1 MKKKLVSVLLAAVMT
16 VSSVSVA
23 SATSMDPVAESF
35 DNEELTTETENETE
49 TELQETE
56 TQESESSVESV
67 PDTGDDVLSDGSTSS
82 KDNLIS
88 DPDATQTESETQPAE
103 DSQKNV
109 TVKAEKAD
117 VFFASDLKK
126 LKDGTLEDPDLKTDS
141 LADSTTETETETE
154 SQEEK
159 DKRTAAIKAAEKVLP
174 EEYSSLLSDDSYKL
188 LMKQKHSFQVSD
200 YVDFYVVP
208 EEGYDVDHVKVSSS
222 LYGELQ
228 VTDYENGVYEVSMP
242 DDDIT
247 IETKA
252 VEHTEVE
259 IESEEET
266 ESEETESETESESE
280 KTECTCLSDSENG
293 YDHDWDCPV
302 FWEQFKED
310 CTCGNDEEKVTSHD
324 YNCEAFIKAIAAVCT
339 CEVGDEYPCMH
350 DDCEVISRMHR
361 ELCDCGKDYTVI
373 DDIISTH
380 EADSAII
387 TYLMA
392 WNDYCNEPTTTAA
405 PPLSPV
411 APGTA
416 MSTNYALSF
425 RFTPGLTQFS
435 YGHEAI
441 NSSTAD
447 AGAYR
452 NFNNLKSICD
462 DAGKRFPNSG
472 VAFALTN
479 NDNRNTSLSGK
490 TSYWARYTNVCK
502 IGNQWYDL
510 KIFSQYWQGAYK
522 HIYDFKNGS
531 PSQNVRGTLVYS
543 ADGNKIGVYV
553 INCRRIK
560 LQYWLMKSGTNEGS
574 GVNAHLTF
582 ADVDDDQAI
591 IFKKDEGG
599 PTAAY
604 YANTGRLSIKDDGTF
619 TGIKASGYDS
629 IDRDSNN
636 WVQID
641 FTTGFSSWFEC
652 NASYVV
658 NKSDNYL
665 AYVATTANTLG
676 YYEDPAPNKY
686 VYKVVNGQN
695 TLGGRHSTAQGG
707 DNLDT
712 QALKVNEGDTVLYE
726 IAQHVYPNQ
735 NTYLA
740 FDDSFDPCLNITGYG
755 VYNNEWQNVT
765 GSFNWRN
772 SGNRIIAEK
781 TLTEEESNCHT
792 FHLLVYA
799 TVKSNRTL
807 YNHGHSASANW
818 NLSNQALVWTT
829 STYHGDHRNVT
840 NQSWIWGQHWGNY
853 NVKKVDSK
861 TGANLTGAEFHVYQ
875 AWDENLSGWT
885 DLGTLTYNASSQCYT
900 TPNICFDK
908 NGNMGW
914 FKIVETKA
922 PAGYSGGWD
931 SGPFELLDT
940 PSGTTFTAKN
950 TANAKGNL
958 KVIKKFGDEEGWVE
972 SLLADYDNKDL
983 DVSFQL
989 FGTGDNGTSVNKT
1002 LKLNGSGS
1010 VTFKDIPVGTYT
1022 LKEIYDSEIW
1032 ESSAVTQKVT
1042 IEGDK
1047 TVEVKVKNTFI
1058 PDKTPQPAPE
1068 KSLNTSSGKNKL
1080 TEKTVRKRSEEI
1092 TFSIFQQIKASKHP
1106 VVAPYK
1112 MEIEDSI
1119 DSAFEYK
1126 GFKAYLS
1133 ENAGTSWADDTGSFK
1148 DASSGNKFS
1157 ISKEKYYMD
1166 TAAWYRI
1173 DITVK
1178 IKDRAH
1184 LDNYVQ
1190 NINGTNMYV
1199 IPNKASDTLYYDF
1212 GEDEVTQK
1220 TNEVKVL
1227 MPLDELSIVVK
1238 KSNEVTGENIPNAE
1252 FTVYEWNGTAYKD
1265 SVGKMQYSKDREDYI
1280 IKNLKK
1286 TDTNQGKFKIVETV
1300 TPWGHVG
1307 SWSKEVVDGTNAT
1320 ETYTATNPMGMGTI
1334 TVLKKGKHEEVLAGA
1349 VYSIKAKEN
1358 IVSPQGKVLVTAG
1371 TEVDKVTTGKDGTAK
1386 SKELYPGRY
1395 TVTET
1400 NAPLG
1405 YALNKVPQ
1413 DVEVT
1418 YKDKDTKVTN
1428 SSVTFVNNR
1437 LYSTITVTKQID
1449 TADIVWEHGNP
1460 TFTFKVDGKD
1470 VLGNAHTYY
1479 KTLEFTKDNV
1489 GSGAKASLS
1498 AKFTVLAGTYTV
1510 SEEKTARYKFG
1521 SITDVV
1527 NGTISGQTAVLDV
1540 SGKKDGTVTEGAD
1553 GAATFY
1559 NVKATD
1565 EDLTHTAFVDNTIA

>member
-35 DNEELTTETENETE
+35 DNEELSTETENETE
-49 TELQETE
+49 PPETE
-56 TQESESSVESV
+56 TQKSESSVERV
-67 PDTGDDVLSDGSTSS
+67 PDTGDDVLSDGATSS

-126 LKDGTLEDPDLKTDS
+126 LKDGTLEDPDIKEDS
-141 LADSTTETETETE
+141 LSDNTNETEAETE

-208 EEGYDVDHVKVSSS
+208 EDGYDVDNVKVSSS

-252 VEHTEVE
+252 VEHSEIE

-266 ESEETESETESESE
+266 ESEETESESESE
-280 KTECTCLSDSENG
+280 VKTECTCLSDSENG

-324 YNCEAFIKAIAAVCT
+324 YNCEAFIKAIAAICT

-373 DDIISTH
+373 DDIISDH
-380 EADSAII
+380 AADSDIVS
-387 TYLMA
+387 YLLA
-392 WNDYCNEPTTTAA
+392 WNDYCNEPSTAAA
-405 PPLSPV
+405 PPLQQM
-411 APGTA
+411 AIGGALDTTYA
-416 MSTNYALSF
+416 MSF
-425 RFTPGLTQFS
+425 RFTPGRTSFS
-435 YGHEAI
+435 AWHE
-441 NSSTAD
+441 T
-447 AGAYR
+447 GANGSDSGKQR
-452 NFNNLKSICD
+452 DFANLKSIWN
-462 DAGKRFPNSG
+462 DAGKSFPNSG
-472 VAFALTN
+472 VAFALTDN
-479 NDNRNTSLSGK
+479 NNRDASLSGK
-490 TSYWARYTNVCK
+490 TTYCARYTNVCS

-510 KIFSQYWQGAYK
+510 KIFSQYWNGAYK
-522 HIYDFKNGS
+522 HNYTFKSGKTL
-531 PSQNVRGTLVYS
+531 NVRSSLVFS

-553 INCRRIK
+553 VNCQKIK

-574 GVNAHLTF
+574 GINAHLNF
-582 ADVDDDQAI
+582 ADVDDNQAI
-591 IFKKDEGG
+591 IFNKNEGG
-599 PTAAY
+599 PTIARY
-604 YANTGRLSIKDDGTF
+604 PNTGRLTVKNEGNY
-619 TGIKASGYDS
+619 TGIKASGYNSNDS
-629 IDRDSNN
+629 DRNN

-652 NASYVV
+652 NASRVV
-658 NKSDNYL
+658 NKSANYL

-676 YYEDPAPNKY
+676 YYEDPVPNKY

-755 VYNNEWQNVT
+755 VYNNEWQNVSN
-765 GSFNWRN
+765 SFNWRN
-772 SGNRIIAEK
+772 NGNRIIAEK

-792 FHLLVYA
+792 FHLCVYA

-807 YNHGHSASANW
+807 YNHGHSASTYW

-829 STYHGDHRNVT
+829 STDHGDHRNVT
-840 NQSWIWGQHWGNY
+840 NQSWIWGQHQAAY
-853 NVKKVDSK
+853 KVKKVDSV
-861 TGANLTGAEFHVYQ
+861 TNANLTGAEFTLYEAYDAQ
-875 AWDENLSGWT
+875 LSGWT
-885 DLGTLTYNASSQCYT
+885 NRGKLSYNASTGYYE
-900 TPNICFDK
+900 TPTLTFNASGSK
-908 NGNMGW
+908 GW

-922 PAGYSGGWD
+922 PDGYAGGW
-931 SGPFELLDT
+931 SSSHFNLLDT
-940 PSGTTFTAKN
+940 ANGTVFTAPNEK
-950 TANAKGNL
+950 AKPAKGNL
-958 KVIKKFGDEEGWVE
+958 KVIKKIAASEGDVE
-972 SLLADYDNKDL
+972 DLLEAYDSEDL
-983 DVSFQL
+983 DFRFQL
-989 FGTGDNGTSVNKT
+989 YGSADNGTTVNESRDIH
-1002 LKLNGSGS
+1002 GSG
-1010 VTFKDIPVGTYT
+1010 TALFKDIPVGTYI
-1022 LKEIYDSEIW
+1022 LKEIYDPEIW
-1032 ESSAVTQKVT
+1032 ESSVVTKVVT

-1047 TVEVKVKNTFI
+1047 TIEVNVKNTFV
-1058 PDKTPQPAPE
+1058 PQKTPQPAPE

-1080 TEKTVRKRSEEI
+1080 TEKTIRKRSDEI
-1092 TFSIFQQIKASKHP
+1092 TFSIFQQVKASQHP

-1112 MEIEDSI
+1112 IKIEDSI

-1133 ENAGTSWADDTGSFK
+1133 ENAGTSWRDDTDSFK

-1166 TAAWYRI
+1166 TSAWYRI

-1178 IKDRAH
+1178 IKDGAH

-1212 GEDEVTQK
+1212 EEKEKTQK

-1265 SVGKMQYSKDREDYI
+1265 PVGKMQYSKDREDYI

-1307 SWSKEVVDGTNAT
+1307 SWSKEVVVGTNAT

-1371 TEVDKVTTGKDGTAK
+1371 TEVDKVTTGNDGTAK
-1386 SKELYPGRY
+1386 SKELYPGKY

-1405 YALNKVPQ
+1405 YAINKAPQ

-1428 SSVTFVNNR
+1428 ASVTFVNDR

-1479 KTLEFTKDNV
+1479 KTVEFTKNNA

-1540 SGKKDGTVTEGAD
+1540 SGKKDGTVTEGAN